1 MKQAQRL
8 TSVTAYGW
16 RVVKMRLAAGKS
28 YGYLVQGAKPRSAMH
43 ALGLWVQGCIES
55 RNVQTGATN
64 TLRQPGAFSGEFPA
78 IAAGRYVLTAL
89 QDTDWW
95 CIDQKV
101 NGGVLPQVE
110 PLRLTQGQQVSGLLL
125 ILSGP
130 DEGTITSSYT
140 APAPCY
146 AFRFQEAR
154 P

>member
-1 MKQAQRL
+1 MKQAERL
-8 TSVTAYGW
+8 TSLTAYGW

-28 YGYLVQGAKPRSAMH
+28 YGYMVSAARPRSAMQ
-43 ALGLWVQGCIES
+43 ALGLWVLGRIES

-64 TLRQPGAFSGEFPA
+64 TMRQPGAFSGEFPA

-89 QDTDWW
+89 EKAEWW
-95 CIDQKV
+95 CIDQKI
-101 NGGVLPQVE
+101 NGVLPQVE
-110 PLRLTQGQQVSGLLL
+110 PLRLTQGQQATGLLL

-130 DEGTITSSYT
+130 DEGLTTSSYT

>member
-1 MKQAQRL
+1 MKQAERL
-8 TSVTAYGW
+8 TLVTAHGW

-28 YGYLVQGAKPRSAMH
+28 YGYMVSAARPRSAIQ
-43 ALGLWVQGCIES
+43 ALGLWVRGRIES
-55 RNVQTGATN
+55 LNTQTGATN
-64 TLRQPGAFSGEFPA
+64 TLRQPGAFSGEFGA
-78 IAAGRYVLTAL
+78 VAAGRYVLTAL
-89 QDTDWW
+89 EEAEWW

-110 PLRLTQGQQVSGLLL
+110 PLRLTQGQQVTGLLL
-125 ILSGP
+125 IVSGQ
-130 DEGTITSSYT
+130 DEGLVTSSYT